1 MVVRQLRSLEA
12 VSRAEADPRA
22 ALARV
27 QAVVMRIAAA
37 LALCCAFAPPARAS
51 PDGEFAPFDAAQPAS
66 ACSLTVLRE
75 LGWRIEI
82 GHSANLEVAGG
93 APCRRPD
100 LAAAHRAGDL
110 RIRLPAATTPQTDA
124 TIAALLDHPATLC
137 AFKFGVGAATRRA
150 VDRLVA
156 NQDYRFN
163 ALQFGWVAFGEGARR
178 RGWEPIYSFGR
189 GFRPHGSN
197 TRAIEAFYTGR
208 VRSECGVGR
217 QIAQYAAQAELYGPA
232 AFDAEFAPD
241 EIVIG
246 TFNKLQRTDSILLGA
261 HAGDFEADGL
271 ARKASRRGRQ
281 GYAGLPGFIVHAFD
295 RDTLDDIDN
304 QAQNFVV
311 YDVSAAAADSLRTH
325 GGFAHYNRVNREI
338 WDLARGLQ
346 RRDLSRDWFERAV
359 YGRDPALRERLA
371 PAQRA
376 SLARIDALLAD
387 PFYREFRIY
396 VHRSGVRPV
405 GYHIV
410 RLLDRNPRT
419 PFRIEL
425 TLHNLHTTLFRR
437 YLAHRLAAC
446 ASAHE
451 PAAPRPPAVAAAE

>member
-1 MVVRQLRSLEA
+1 MTGRRFYRLATRIVVALGCCVFALPA
-12 VSRAEADPRA
+12 HA
-22 ALARV
+22 A
-27 QAVVMRIAAA
+27 
-37 LALCCAFAPPARAS
+37 
-51 PDGEFAPFDAAQPAS
+51 PDGEPAPIDAVPS
-66 ACSLTVLRE
+66 SNTCPLTVLRE
-75 LGWRIEI
+75 LGWRIEA
-82 GHSANLEVAGG
+82 GRGATLEIAGG
-93 APCRRPD
+93 TPCRRAD
-100 LAAAHRAGDL
+100 LAAARQAGDL
-110 RIRLPAATTPQTDA
+110 RISLPAGIAPPDA
-124 TIAALLDHPATLC
+124 AIRDLLDHPATLC
-137 AFKFGVGAATRRA
+137 AYKFRVGAATRRA

-163 ALQFGWVAFGEGARR
+163 ALQFGWIAFGEGARR
-178 RGWEPIYSFGR
+178 RGWEPIYGFGR

-246 TFNKLQRTDSILLGA
+246 TFNKLHRTDSVLLGA
-261 HAGDFEADGL
+261 HAGEFEADGL

-281 GYAGLPGFIVHAFD
+281 GFTGLPGFIVHAFD

-311 YDVSAAAADSLRTH
+311 YDVGAAAADSLRAH

-338 WDLARGLQ
+338 WNLARDLQ

-376 SLARIDALLAD
+376 SLARIEALLAD

-410 RLLDRNPRT
+410 RLLDRNPGT

-446 ASAHE
+446 GSA
-451 PAAPRPPAVAAAE
+451 RMAAASDR